1 VDTPYCLA
9 SLNII
14 HGPMPRKFILDSL
27 RCLMPGRDMM
37 DSIFCI
43 QFWPVTRLP
52 SRTKVWR
59 PQKVTNTLVVMPS
72 EAEVEARIIAA
83 QVFSSSPL

>member
-1 VDTPYCLA
+1 MYCLA
-9 SLNII
+9 SLRII

-27 RCLMPGRDMM
+27 RWAMPGRCMM

-43 QFWPVTRLP
+43 QLSPVIRLP
-52 SRTKVWR
+52 GFTNVWR
-59 PQKVTNTLVVMPS
+59 PQKVTKTLVGMPI
-72 EAEVEARIIAA
+72 APAVEARIMAA